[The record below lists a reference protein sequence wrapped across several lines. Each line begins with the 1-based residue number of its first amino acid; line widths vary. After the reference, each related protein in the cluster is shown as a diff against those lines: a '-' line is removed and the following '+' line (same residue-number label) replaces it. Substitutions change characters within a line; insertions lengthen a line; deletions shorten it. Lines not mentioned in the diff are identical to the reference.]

1 MTQKTKLVPVT
12 REPALLPERDA
23 DKSPVLECIDL
34 GITFGGLKA
43 VDSFNIT
50 IGRTEIAGLIGPNGA
65 GKTTIFNL
73 LTKVYQPTHG
83 TILLNGRDIHGL
95 NTAQINRAG
104 IARTFQNIRLFQN
117 LSVEENITTAMDTQ
131 MHYNMAEGILRL
143 PRFWREERVVHERAM
158 ELLSIFHMEE
168 LADAKAGSLPYGAQR
183 RLEILRA
190 LATNPCLLLL
200 DEPAAGMNPSE
211 TAELMENIRSIRD
224 TFKIAVLL
232 IEHDMNLVMNIC
244 EGIAVLNFGR
254 IIAKGS
260 PDDIHVYYGS
270 IHAVKGVS
278 FEVNEGEVVT
288 LIGANGAGKSTILNT
303 ISGLLHPKMG
313 SVLFEGHDLK
323 GVAPHKIVEHGLA
336 QVPEGRHIFQQMTV
350 EENLQMGAYTQP
362 NSTIEPGIADVYE
375 RFPRLKERRRQIAGT
390 LSGGEQQML
399 AMGRALMS
407 KPKLLMLDEPS
418 MGLAPILVEQ
428 IFDIIRELHAAGTTI
443 LLVEQNAQ
451 AALSVA
457 DRAYVLETGKISL
470 TGTGAELMASDA
482 VRKAYLGG

>member
-168 LADAKAGSLPYGAQR
+168 FADAKAGSLPYGAAHRARHEPRHEHLRGHR
-183 RLEILRA
+183 RAELRA
-190 LATNPCLLLL
+190 HHRQGLARRYP
-200 DEPAAGMNPSE
+200 EQSRGH
-211 TAELMENIRSIRD
+211 RSIPRQ
-224 TFKIAVLL
+224 
-232 IEHDMNLVMNIC
+232 E
-244 EGIAVLNFGR
+244 EGGVTMAQILKV
-254 IIAKGS
+254 
-260 PDDIHVYYGS
+260 DDIHVYYGS

-313 SVLFEGHDLK
+313 SVLFEDHDLK